1 MRKVFSVALM
11 AAIVCLVGMARD
23 ASANVTFN
31 LVWTGTSSGNA
42 TSIGSLGSDTYIGAA
57 GDIVTLQIRMIT
69 TQTLQ
74 FHGISLNFDTDLA
87 NELNLVGTGEWVGS
101 NFGTTAMA
109 SSYGP
114 LTLNVVSTIESQTG
128 GPAGRI
134 NTYESGSLTGTQF
147 LPTGT
152 YVVGTAKFVLTGNVA
167 TDGNDLFSG
176 LFNTNVD
183 SINNNLNVV
192 IPDGDPSVA
201 FNNAAVN
208 LIPEPG
214 TASLLGLGL
223 VGLVLAGRRSRRS

>member
-74 FHGISLNFDTDLA
+74 FHGISLNFDTDLG
-87 NELNLVGTGEWVGS
+87 NELNLLGSGEWAGS
-101 NFGTTAMA
+101 SFSTGTMLT
-109 SSYGP
+109 SYAP
-114 LTLNVVSTIESQTG
+114 LTPGVTSTFESTG
-128 GPAGRI
+128 AMAGRI
-134 NTYESGSLTGTQF
+134 NTYESGQLSGPLF

-152 YVVGTAKFVLTGNVA
+152 YAIGTAKFVLTGNLA

-183 SINNNLNVV
+183 SVNNNLGLV